1 MSKTNNFWIMVL
13 QPLQKVQNELFAT
26 SSKSRVSEIRSL
38 LVYIRNKSKN
48 DEVSEILELM
58 IFGCDVKMRSL
69 FT

>member
-69 FT
+69 FI